1 MAESSLPTD
10 VQAFLRDRMESYEQ
24 LEILLLLRTRRS
36 HFWTPG
42 GVSGE
47 LHMPELVAERA
58 LLALRQHGLLSV
70 EVLQDS
76 HRFRY
81 GPENAELEALVE
93 KLVEAYTDHRIEVV
107 RLMTAN
113 SIERLRARAAR
124 TFASAFLLGQKGG
137 KDG

>member
-1 MAESSLPTD
+1 MAESSLPPD

-36 HFWTPG
+36 DVWTPG
-42 GVSGE
+42 AVSSE
-47 LHMPELVAERA
+47 LHLPELVAERA

-70 EVLQDS
+70 EVLPDS

-81 GPENAELEALVE
+81 RPESAELEALVE
-93 KLVEAYTDHRIEVV
+93 KLAEAYADHRIEVV
-107 RLMTAN
+107 RLMTAS

-124 TFASAFLLGQKGG
+124 TFANAFLLGKKGG